1 MKFPESLKGL
11 KTLVLGGGISGNSAL
26 QLLISEDAQPILC
39 DRNRPESIQVPFLPD
54 NINPNHLPEIS
65 LIVKSPGVLPT
76 HPILS
81 YAIEKKIPV
90 FSEIDLGKKFFHGRI
105 IGVTGT
111 DGKSTTTSLTA
122 HLLRKDFSDLR
133 EGGNLGIPFTSFSKK
148 PISLAVLELSS
159 YQLDDSSS
167 LNLNV
172 SVFLNLAPDH
182 LERHKTME
190 NYFQA
195 KLKIADLSN
204 PRHTLVVSEKIR
216 EKIEGSVSFQC
227 KLKSFGR
234 TSSSD
239 AFLDENSLTIRT
251 SLFTYDISRF
261 HLPGTHNRENLA
273 ASILAAEAIGGKPE
287 SIQAQIP
294 LFQGL
299 PHRFQIAGEKHGL
312 SFINDSKS
320 TNLHSMLAGMATWKN
335 LPQTCLILGGRPKQE
350 DPKPLYDFLIRG
362 IGSVVLIGEAR
373 SVWEEGIRNTIG
385 DKLFAAENLNDAFG
399 IFKNGNIISET
410 ASSADKTDVSEKTVS
425 KKIRLSNGAE
435 IGSVV
440 FSPACASFDQYKN
453 FEERGNHFL
462 SLVEDFL
469 NRIDG

>member
-26 QLLISEDAQPILC
+26 NLLISEEAQPILC
-39 DRNRPESIQVPFLPD
+39 DRNRPESIQVPFLNDDIDPKTLPD
-54 NINPNHLPEIS
+54 IS
-65 LIVKSPGVLPT
+65 LIIKSPGILPT
-76 HPILS
+76 HPILN
-81 YAIEKKIPV
+81 YAIEKNIPV
-90 FSEIDLGKKFFHGRI
+90 FSEIDLGKKFFQGRI
-105 IGVTGT
+105 IGITGT

-122 HLLRKDFSDLR
+122 HLLRKDFSDLQ

-167 LNLNV
+167 LNLDV

-204 PRHTLVVSEKIR
+204 PEHTLVVSEKIR
-216 EKIEGSVSFQC
+216 EKIKTSVSFQC

-239 AFLDENSLTIRT
+239 VFLDENSLTVKT
-251 SLFTYDISRF
+251 SSFTYDISGF

-273 ASILAAEAIGGKPE
+273 ASILAAESIGGKPE

-294 LFQGL
+294 LFKGL
-299 PHRFQIAGEKHGL
+299 PHRFQIAGEKRGL

-335 LPQTCLILGGRPKQE
+335 LDQTCLILGGRPKQE
-350 DPKPLYDFLIRG
+350 DPKPLYDFLIQK

-373 SVWEEGIRNTIG
+373 SVWEEGIKNAIG
-385 DKLFAAENLNDAFG
+385 DKLFAVENLNDAFE
-399 IFKNGNIISET
+399 IFKNGNMISESAET
-410 ASSADKTDVSEKTVS
+410 ADTSIENVS
-425 KKIRLSNGAE
+425 KKIRLPNGAE
-435 IGSVV
+435 IGSIV

-469 NRIDG
+469 NRID